1 MIRIRLSVLAAAATV
16 ALAGVAPMAVAAE
29 HGKTQSVTVTMTEF
43 KFAFATTKVQAG
55 TVTFRLV
62 NKGKLAHDLMIAG
75 KKSALIKPGKT
86 GTLTV
91 TLHTGKYPYRCTVS
105 GHAAAGMKGV
115 LTVSAAATVSN
126 AVAFTGT
133 YAGQASTQINGSVA
147 TISANGTGKGTLIG
161 AGSITG
167 QGTGDTSQQPC
178 VPFGGTGTIKGAAG
192 TIAFKLL
199 SGATSCGDEGG
210 HNFAIVAHLTVLT
223 ATGTLAKATGTLK
236 LTGSYSHD
244 DGSFSV
250 KVFGTLTK

>member
-1 MIRIRLSVLAAAATV
+1 MTRICLSVLAAAATV
-16 ALAGVAPMAVAAE
+16 ALAGVPPIAVAAD
-29 HGKTQSVTVTMTEF
+29 HGTTQFITVTMKEF
-43 KFAFATTKVQAG
+43 KFAFATTKVHAG

-75 KKSALIKPGKT
+75 KKSALVKPGKT

-91 TLHTGKYPYRCTVS
+91 TLSKGKYPYRCTVP

-115 LTVSAAATVSN
+115 LTVSALATNPS

-133 YAGQASTQINGSVA
+133 YAGQASTKINGTTA

-178 VPFGGTGTIKGAAG
+178 IPFGGTGTITGSAG

-199 SGATSCGDEGG
+199 PGASSCGDEGG
-210 HNFAIVAHLTVLT
+210 HNFAITAHLTVLN
-223 ATGTLAKATGTLK
+223 ATGKLAKAKGTLK
-236 LTGSYSHD
+236 MTGSYSHD
-244 DGSFSV
+244 DGSFTV